1 MSKYYFKPQNDTIGS
16 DQPFRFSLLKNVG
29 SATTYAINQVFTT
42 ANSSYKKQSLLPVCN
57 VSEPGFYSG
66 TAMVVQQAR
75 DLQWQTNCVSN
86 LPNINTIR
94 CLQKGWG
101 GGGVLSESVNRGSV
115 ISPEVKPPYQCS
127 GIVSHQ
133 NSLFNVF
140 ENVQSQINSFPSRQ
154 CECPFVTDENG
165 RYTKQGDDSHFQ
177 RELRIS
183 IVQRDYDY
191 CRVSAGQSERQGRLD
206 FQKFPRLKRMATISK
221 SILRNS

>member
-101 GGGVLSESVNRGSV
+101 GGGAYCQ
-115 ISPEVKPPYQCS
+115 K
-127 GIVSHQ
+127 VS
-133 NSLFNVF
+133 
-140 ENVQSQINSFPSRQ
+140 I
-154 CECPFVTDENG
+154 
-165 RYTKQGDDSHFQ
+165 GDQ
-177 RELRIS
+177 
-183 IVQRDYDY
+183 
-191 CRVSAGQSERQGRLD
+191 
-206 FQKFPRLKRMATISK
+206 
-221 SILRNS
+221 

>member
-1 MSKYYFKPQNDTIGS
+1 MY
-16 DQPFRFSLLKNVG
+16 L
-29 SATTYAINQVFTT
+29 NQD
-42 ANSSYKKQSLLPVCN
+42 SIQ
-57 VSEPGFYSG
+57 E
-66 TAMVVQQAR
+66 
-75 DLQWQTNCVSN
+75 LQWWFNNLEIWNGKLIVSPTSQTLIQSDASK
-86 LPNINTIR
+86 
-94 CLQKGWG
+94 KGAP
-101 GGGVLSESVNRGSV
+101 LNRGSV

-133 NSLFNVF
+133 KSLFNVF

-154 CECPFVTDENG
+154 CECHFVTDQNG

-191 CRVSAGQSERQGRLD
+191 CRVPAGHSERQGRLD
-206 FQKFPRLKRMATISK
+206 FQKFPRFKQMATISK

>member
-1 MSKYYFKPQNDTIGS
+1 MY
-16 DQPFRFSLLKNVG
+16 L
-29 SATTYAINQVFTT
+29 NQD
-42 ANSSYKKQSLLPVCN
+42 SIQ
-57 VSEPGFYSG
+57 E
-66 TAMVVQQAR
+66 
-75 DLQWQTNCVSN
+75 LQWWFNKLEICNGKPIVSPTSQTLIQSDASK
-86 LPNINTIR
+86 
-94 CLQKGWG
+94 KGGG

-191 CRVSAGQSERQGRLD
+191 CRVPAGQSERQGRLD